1 MEWIG
6 ADHMMVARQAFDDS
20 VAVAR
25 KSISHPNP
33 LAVGARVSALTRSN
47 GFLWL
52 EANLRTFEHY
62 TRMVPLGRRA
72 TRASTLFALA
82 TDLISGYMLLDQRS
96 RISKSLVG
104 PEDWAWQHARSA
116 YRLRDTAAALG
127 GTLIKAGQFAST
139 RPDILPSA
147 YIRILATLQD
157 HVRAQPWK
165 VMRRAIR
172 RELGRDPEDAF
183 RWIDKRPLA
192 SASIAQVHRAVL
204 YDGRHVAVKVQ
215 YPGIGELIK
224 SDLNILRPL
233 VVGIARIAEN
243 VQLQPILDHLEQTL
257 PLELDFGREA
267 RVMTGL
273 RGALQHRSDVVIPGV
288 IWELSTPRLLT
299 MDFVEGIKITNRAAL
314 VEAGL
319 DPHEVAQLLNDVY
332 AEQMLRFGWLHA
344 DPHPGNLLVRA
355 GSKGPELVLLDHGLT
370 LQLSPALVGALREM
384 VRALHEGDLDS
395 LAEALRR
402 AGMPLDAQVD
412 FQTLLQIVGVL
423 LLDQSVEDQE
433 HQGAEPAPKN
443 AVEIGQS
450 LGRGLGYIPADLIL
464 VGRALGLLDGV
475 TKQLDPDLQALEII
489 SGYVA
494 SDTPSSSSPDPAAS
508 EDNALIGLA

>member
-6 ADHMMVARQAFDDS
+6 TDHAMVARQTFDDTL
-20 VAVAR
+20 AVAR
-25 KSISHPNP
+25 QNVSHPHP
-33 LAVGARVSALTRSN
+33 LVVGARVSALSRSN

-52 EANLRTFEHY
+52 EANLRVLEHY
-62 TRMVPLGRRA
+62 TRRVPLGRRA
-72 TRASTLFALA
+72 TRASTLLALA
-82 TDLISGYMLLDQRS
+82 TDLISGYMLLEQRS
-96 RISKSLVG
+96 RLSRSLVG
-104 PEDWAWQHARSA
+104 PADWAWQHERSA

-147 YIRILATLQD
+147 YIRSLATLQD
-157 HVRAQPWK
+157 QVRAQPWS

-172 RELGRDPEDAF
+172 RELKRDPEDIF
-183 RWIDKRPLA
+183 QWIDRRPLA

-204 YDGRHVAVKVQ
+204 RDGRQVAVKIQ

-233 VVGIARIAEN
+233 VAVVGRVAQS

-273 RGALQHRSDVVIPGV
+273 RAALQHRQDVVIPEV

-299 MDFVEGIKITNRAAL
+299 MDFIEGIKITNRTAL
-314 VEAGL
+314 LEAGL
-319 DPHEVAQLLNDVY
+319 DPQKIAYLLNDIY
-332 AEQMLRFGWLHA
+332 AEQMLHLGWLHA

-355 GSKGPELVLLDHGLT
+355 GPKGPVLVLLDHGLT
-370 LQLSPALVGALREM
+370 LQLSPALVGALQKM
-384 VRALHEGDLDS
+384 VRALYEGDLTS
-395 LAEALRR
+395 LAGALRQ

-412 FQTLLQIVGVL
+412 LDTLLQLVGVL
-423 LLDQSVEDQE
+423 LLDQPLGEQD
-433 HQGAEPAPKN
+433 HQRAPKN

-450 LGRGLGYIPADLIL
+450 LGRGLGSIPADLIL

-489 SGYVA
+489 SGYI
-494 SDTPSSSSPDPAAS
+494 TPEKSSPLG
-508 EDNALIGLA
+508 EDSAPTTTADAPLA